1 MKKFFAIIF
10 CVLFLSSVATPN
22 KANAQIPPKA
32 KAFLVVTGYGT
43 VGGALLGF
51 ASMAFGTNSR
61 AIAQGASLG
70 LYAGIIFGTYVL
82 VSHHRAM
89 NPEPRDYDPYTNP
102 PPMNP
107 LPPNG
112 YEPYPPM
119 PTPNEG
125 GGGGFFDSSNRVI
138 ELQEK
143 MTLLDTDLYKKGEAN
158 LPPLYVNLLTVVF

>member
-1 MKKFFAIIF
+1 MTSIP
-10 CVLFLSSVATPN
+10 TPN
-22 KANAQIPPKA
+22 RAQAEIPPKA

-89 NPEPRDYDPYTNP
+89 NPAPQDYNPYNNP

-107 LPPNG
+107 LPPGGG
-112 YEPYPPM
+112 YGPAPYPPM
-119 PTPNEG
+119 GEPMPPS
-125 GGGGFFDSSNRVI
+125 GGGGFFDTSTDRVW

-143 MTLLDTDLYKKGEAN
+143 MSLLDTELSKKEGSR